1 MENTKTQKQRLNE
14 YQKFIDMNIIDNNGK
29 LKHWFVC
36 QLDKFMEMV
45 DLPIDDIDDEE
56 WSGWENG
63 DCDLVMKMLVESVTK
78 EYLKTLSS

>member
-14 YQKFIDMNIIDNNGK
+14 YQKFIDNNIIDNKGK

-36 QLDKFMEMV
+36 QLGGFMDMV
-45 DLPIDDIDDEE
+45 DLPIGDIDDEE

-63 DCDLVMKMLVESVTK
+63 DCDLVMKMMVESVFK
-78 EYLKTLSS
+78 EYLKTL